1 MSRSKYTSIEKLE
14 IIQEIMDQKETV
26 NSASRRYSVD
36 STTIRTWQAKFKRG
50 GISELSE
57 AKHNNHYSKSFK
69 LEVVTA
75 YLNGEGTLQE
85 LAIKFGLRNKTQIR
99 NWLSLYN
106 RDKTLTASPFRK
118 KIPNMRRKTTLEERI
133 KIVEYVTVGKHKYSE
148 TAKHFEVSYQQARL
162 WVLKAKE
169 NGYEALV
176 DNRGHRK
183 HERELSELDIA
194 NLKIKQ
200 LEAELEE
207 KNAMEVF
214 IKKFQELQHKG

>member
-1 MSRSKYTSIEKLE
+1 
-14 IIQEIMDQKETV
+14 MDLKETV

-36 STTIRTWQAKFKRG
+36 STTIRTWQDKYKRG

-57 AKHNNHYSKSFK
+57 TKHNNHYSKVFK
-69 LEVVTA
+69 FEVVTA

-85 LAIKFGLRNKTQIR
+85 LAIKFGLRNKAQIQ

-106 RDKTLTASPFRK
+106 GNKTLTASPFRK

-133 KIVEYVTVGKHKYSE
+133 NIVEYVTVGKHKYTE
-148 TAKHFEVSYQQARL
+148 AAERFQVTYQQVRL

-183 HERELSELDIA
+183 PERELSELDKA

-207 KNAMEVF
+207 KNAMEAF
-214 IKKFQELQHKG
+214 IKKFQELQRKG